1 MHLIICTTSSVF
13 PNLLIGIPLITESK
27 PSLVSS
33 LYRSRT
39 SGVSTALGI
48 RQFTWILGDNSN
60 AKHFVN
66 AKIPPFALQ
75 KFAPFFLPCIPHA
88 ADTFIIFAVQK
99 ELF

>member
-1 MHLIICTTSSVF
+1 MKLDDKMHLIICTTSSVF

-66 AKIPPFALQ
+66 ANPLIVLVLLTCGRVGTNKAN
-75 KFAPFFLPCIPHA
+75 
-88 ADTFIIFAVQK
+88 
-99 ELF
+99 